1 MFSTR
6 KLYIKQA
13 KVIYLDQESN
23 IEVNPK
29 SWTQT
34 KECLLSLVRGLGTPY
49 TKA

>member
-23 IEVNPK
+23 ILSSRKLYTLRAETPNLI
-29 SWTQT
+29 TQ
-34 KECLLSLVRGLGTPY
+34 
-49 TKA
+49 